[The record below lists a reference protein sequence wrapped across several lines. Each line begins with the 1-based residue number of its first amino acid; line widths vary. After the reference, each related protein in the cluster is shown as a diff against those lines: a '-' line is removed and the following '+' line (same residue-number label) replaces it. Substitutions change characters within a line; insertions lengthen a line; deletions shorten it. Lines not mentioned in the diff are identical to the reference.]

1 MDFANRTVI
10 VTGGT
15 GALGR
20 AVVGALLAAGARCRV
35 PYILDAEAAAF
46 PHHDNVTLVPAI
58 DLSDEPGVARLYD
71 GVTDL
76 WASIHIA
83 GGFAMGNVAD
93 TDKPAMMYMLNTNFA
108 SCYLCCR
115 AALHSFTAAGA
126 PGRQPGAP
134 PGGRPGG
141 RIVNVTARPGIEPRL
156 GAGMAAYAASKAAVA
171 AFTQALAAEVAGQGI
186 LVNAVAPS
194 IIDTPVNRAAMPN
207 ADHAAWP
214 KPEEIAATIAFLASP
229 ENRVT
234 TGAIVPVPGRT

>member
-1 MDFANRTVI
+1 MPFANQTVI

-20 AVVGALLAAGARCRV
+20 AVVGALLAGGAKCRV
-35 PYILDAEAAAF
+35 PYIIDAEAASF
-46 PHHDNVTLVPAI
+46 PYRDRVELVGHC
-58 DLSDEPGVARLYD
+58 DLTNEADVARLYE

-83 GGFAMGNVAD
+83 GGFAMGSVAE
-93 TDKPAMMYMLNTNFA
+93 TDKAGMMHMLNMNFV

-115 AALHSFTAAGA
+115 AAVRGFGAG
-126 PGRQPGAP
+126 
-134 PGGRPGG
+134 GG
-141 RIVNVTARPGIEPRL
+141 RIVNIAARPGVEPRL
-156 GAGMAAYAASKAAVA
+156 GAGMAPYAASKAAVA
-171 AFTQALAAEVAGQGI
+171 AFTRSLAAEVAGRGI

-194 IIDTPVNRAAMPN
+194 IIDTQANREAMPK

-214 KPEEIAATIAFLASP
+214 KPEEIAATIVFLASA

-234 TGAIVPVPGRT
+234 TGGVVPVSGRT

>member
-1 MDFANRTVI
+1 MDFANRTII

-20 AVVGALLAAGARCRV
+20 AVVGSLLDAGARCHL
-35 PYILDAEAAAF
+35 PYVVEAEAASF
-46 PHHDNVTLVPAI
+46 PHKDRVTLVGHCELTNE
-58 DLSDEPGVARLYD
+58 DDVARLYA

-83 GGFAMGNVAD
+83 GGFAMGGVAD
-93 TDKPAMMYMLNTNFA
+93 TDKSGMLDMLNTNFVT
-108 SCYLCCR
+108 CYLCCR
-115 AALHSFTAAGA
+115 AAVQGFGTG
-126 PGRQPGAP
+126 
-134 PGGRPGG
+134 GG
-141 RIVNVTARPGIEPRL
+141 RIRQHRGAAQIGAAARR
-156 GAGMAAYAASKAAVA
+156 GMAPYAASKAAVA
-171 AFTQALAAEVAGQGI
+171 AFTQALAAEVAGRGI

-194 IIDTPVNRAAMPN
+194 VIDTPANRAAMPK

-229 ENRVT
+229 DNKVT